1 MALKMENNYFVNILT
16 ILFVGFAVAVF
27 GYIAYELF
35 NMIDGFFV
43 PLMLTFFFGGLL
55 FLILSVPCSIAITAI
70 ASVVSHFLERKEKL
84 KE

>member
-55 FLILSVPCSIAITAI
+55 LFPVLSQLQRLRLS
-70 ASVVSHFLERKEKL
+70 
-84 KE
+84 